1 MPATPR
7 TMVLQSPP
15 PHPPPW
21 VVRCLDSVRQW
32 AEMQSHEYRCIGD
45 ELFADVPAWYLDKIP
60 NRMAVAA
67 DLGRLQWAQRLLDAN
82 KADWIIW
89 LDADVLLFAPHLLEL
104 GPREHC
110 MFGLEHWIQAESAS
124 NSSAAAKWR
133 VHHNTHNALACFPR
147 HCPVLPFLQHAILR
161 LMRRVDPERIAPQ
174 MMGPKLLGSLHSL
187 VDFERTSAV
196 GALSPLVLKEL
207 HHLFQAADAPLS
219 TGALAAA
226 IGAQREPMAG
236 ANLCATLV
244 ADQDN
249 VSHEQM
255 LTIVNQLLALGS
267 LPDWVDKTV

>member
-1 MPATPR
+1 
-7 TMVLQSPP
+7 
-15 PHPPPW
+15 
-21 VVRCLDSVRQW
+21 
-32 AEMQSHEYRCIGD
+32 
-45 ELFADVPAWYLDKIP
+45 
-60 NRMAVAA
+60 
-67 DLGRLQWAQRLLDAN
+67 
-82 KADWIIW
+82 
-89 LDADVLLFAPHLLEL
+89 
-104 GPREHC
+104 

-196 GALSPLVLKEL
+196 GALSPPVLKEL
-207 HHLFQAADAPLS
+207 HHLSQAADAPLS
-219 TGALAAA
+219 TGAL
-226 IGAQREPMAG
+226 AG